1 MEKIGIKPQ
10 ASTRRIE
17 GESDL
22 TLFPQMII
30 LCSSSQGVTTMKCPN
45 CHFDNPEDTNYCGK
59 CATPLPSSKEIPA
72 SPTETL
78 KTSIKELAT
87 GSTFAGRYQVIE
99 ELGKG
104 GMGKVYKVFDAE
116 IREKVAL
123 KLLKPEI
130 AADQETI
137 ERFRNELKL
146 ARKISHRNICR
157 MHDLS
162 KEEGSYYIT
171 MEYVSGEDL
180 KTMIRMTGT
189 LGIGTVLSIGQQV
202 CDGLA
207 EAHRLGVVHRDLK
220 PQNIMIDKGGN
231 AKIMDFGIARSVREK
246 GITDAG
252 VMIGTPEYMSP
263 EQTEA
268 KDVDQRSDIYSLG
281 IILYEMA
288 TGRVP
293 FEGETAL
300 SVAIKHKTEIPKDPK
315 LLNPHIPDDL
325 NRLILKC
332 LEKDKAK
339 RYQTAAEVEAELG
352 KIEKGIPTTERVV
365 PERKTLTS
373 KRITVQFEPKRLM
386 IPTVILVSVV
396 LLGIFIWKFLPRKE
410 AALGPKIKNSIAVIS
425 FENQTGDKAYDYL
438 RKAIP
443 NLLITSLEQRGGLYV
458 ATWER
463 MADLLAQMGEK
474 DAETIDRES
483 GFRLCRK
490 EGIEAIVLG
499 SFVKAGDMFATDVK
513 VLDVGTKRLLK
524 SASSRGEG
532 ADSILRTQIDELSRE
547 ISVGIGPAR
556 EKIEAQRAQVAE
568 ATTSSMEAYKYFL
581 KGNEE
586 FDKMYY
592 VDALRSFEKAVDLDP
607 EFAMAYFV
615 LGSTQGALG
624 NIQAENEAIK
634 KAKALAHKVTERE
647 RFYIEAA
654 YANTIERNREAR
666 NRFLQELIQ
675 KYPREKIA
683 HYWLGVIYRGA
694 NNYEMAIEEQNKALV
709 LDPDYGVAHNELGY
723 IYLALRNFDKSIEHF
738 QKYASL
744 NPQDANPLDSLAEAY
759 FLMGKLDEAI
769 AKYKEALAVKPSFLT
784 SNYCIAYIY
793 ALKEDPAEATAWLE
807 TFIAQAPNTGWK
819 GDGFAFKGFY
829 QGWLGSLN
837 KGLENLKKAEEML
850 ASVGDAAG
858 KAQIIYFKLLIYLF
872 RGEFD
877 LARKFNK
884 EWFDVFVQQYPRN
897 EAYYKGSYLCILGF
911 TELKEGK
918 MDSAKTRVAEMM
930 SLLPR
935 LTPSQREWGTFI
947 ANLFQAEVVLAEG
960 FPDKAIAFFEK
971 TVPPIPP
978 GMQNA
983 KSLAG
988 YNTPFLKDVLARAYL
1003 QKGDVDRAITEYEKL
1018 VTFDPNSRA
1027 RFLVHPELHY
1037 RLAKL
1042 YEKKGVKAKAAEQYQ
1057 IFLNLWKDADPGRP
1071 EVLDARKG
1079 LEALK

>member
-1 MEKIGIKPQ
+1 
-10 ASTRRIE
+10 
-17 GESDL
+17 
-22 TLFPQMII
+22 
-30 LCSSSQGVTTMKCPN
+30 MKCPK

-130 AADQETI
+130 AADQDTI

-157 MHDLS
+157 MNDLS

-189 LGIGTVLSIGQQV
+189 LGIGTVLSIGKQV

-207 EAHRLGVVHRDLK
+207 EAHGLGVVHRDLK

-268 KDVDQRSDIYSLG
+268 KDVDQRSDLYSLG

-300 SVAIKHKTEIPKDPK
+300 SVAIKHKTEVPKDPK
-315 LLNPHIPDDL
+315 SFNPHIPDDL

-332 LEKDKAK
+332 VEKDKAK
-339 RYQTAAEVEAELG
+339 RYQTAAEVGAELE

-386 IPTVILVSVV
+386 IPAIILITVVII
-396 LLGIFIWKFLPRKE
+396 GIFLWKFLPRKE
-410 AALGPKIKNSIAVIS
+410 AALAPKIKNSIAVIS

-443 NLLITSLEQRGGLYV
+443 SLLITSLEQRGGLYV
-458 ATWER
+458 VTWER

-474 DAETIDRES
+474 DAEIINRES

-499 SFVKAGDMFATDVK
+499 SYVKAGDMFATDVK
-513 VLDVGTKRLLK
+513 VLDVETRKMLK

-532 ADSILRTQIDELSRE
+532 ADSILRTQIDELSRDISAG
-547 ISVGIGPAR
+547 ISVAK
-556 EKIEAQRAQVAE
+556 EKSEAERIQVVNV
-568 ATTSSMEAYKYFL
+568 TTSSMEAYKHFL
-581 KGNEE
+581 QGSEE
-586 FDKMYY
+586 FNKMYY
-592 VDALRSFEKAVDLDP
+592 VDAVRSMEKAVELDP
-607 EFAMAYFV
+607 EFSMAYFI
-615 LGSTQGALG
+615 LGNAQGALG
-624 NIQAENEAIK
+624 SIQAENEAIK
-634 KAKALAHKVTERE
+634 KAKDLAHKVTERE
-647 RFYIEAA
+647 RLYIEAS
-654 YANTIERNREAR
+654 YADTIERNREVR
-666 NRFLQELIQ
+666 NRLLQELIQ
-675 KYPREKIA
+675 KYPKEKLA
-683 HYWLGVIYRGA
+683 HYWLGVVYRGA
-694 NNYEMAIEEQNKALV
+694 NNYEKAIEEQNKVLE
-709 LDPDYGVAHNELGY
+709 LDPNYGEAHNELGY
-723 IYLALRNFDKSIEHF
+723 IYLALRNFDKSIERF

-744 NPQDANPLDSLAEAY
+744 NPNDANPLDSLAEAY

-769 AKYKEALAVKPSFLT
+769 AKYKEALAVKPGFLT

-793 ALKEDPAEATAWLE
+793 ALKENPAEAMAWLE
-807 TFIAQAPNTGWK
+807 TFIAQAPNVGWK

-837 KGLENLKKAEEML
+837 KGLDSLKKAEEML
-850 ASVGDAAG
+850 ATVGDAAG
-858 KAQIIYFKLLIYLF
+858 KAQISYFKSLIYLF
-872 RGEFD
+872 RSEFD
-877 LARKFNK
+877 LARKCNK
-884 EWFDVFVQQYPRN
+884 EWFDVSVNQYPRY
-897 EAYYKGSYLCILGF
+897 EAYYKLGYLSVLSLI
-911 TELKEGK
+911 ELKEGRTG
-918 MDSAKTRVAEMM
+918 SAKTRVAEAI
-930 SLLPR
+930 SLLPS
-935 LTPSQREWGTFI
+935 LTPSQRELGNFT
-947 ANLFQAEVVLAEG
+947 ANLIQAEVFLAEG

-971 TVPPIPP
+971 TVPPVPY
-978 GMQNA
+978 GMLDG
-983 KSLAG
+983 KFLAG
-988 YNTPFLKDVLARAYL
+988 YNTPFFKDVLARAYL
-1003 QKGDVDRAITEYEKL
+1003 QKGDLNRAITEYEKL
-1018 VTFDPNSRA
+1018 VTFDPNNRA
-1027 RFLVHPELHY
+1027 RFLIHPLYHY
-1037 RLAKL
+1037 RLAEL
-1042 YEKKGVKAKAAEQYQ
+1042 YEQKGLKAKALERYQ
-1057 IFLNLWKDADPGRP
+1057 KFLGLWKDADPGRP
-1071 EVLDARKG
+1071 EVEDAKKR
-1079 LEALK
+1079 LEALKK